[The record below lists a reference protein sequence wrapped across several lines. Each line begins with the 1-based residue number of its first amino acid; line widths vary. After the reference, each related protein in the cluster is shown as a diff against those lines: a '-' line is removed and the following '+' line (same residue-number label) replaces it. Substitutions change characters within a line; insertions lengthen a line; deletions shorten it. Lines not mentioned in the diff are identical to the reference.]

1 MATTL
6 IYKALSYKAS
16 RRQFLTASTIAFGG
30 AGLAAMTMPFIAS
43 MLPSERAR
51 AAGAPVEAD
60 TTKIAPGELVTV
72 EWRGRPVW
80 ILHRTPQQIAS
91 LGGHDDQLVDPAS
104 RKPQQPPYA
113 ANPSRSL
120 KPEFLV
126 LTAICTHL
134 GCIPS
139 YRPEPGAADI
149 GADWPGGFYCPC
161 HGSRF
166 DLAGRVFENVPAPSN
181 MEVPPH
187 NFMAGGKLLI
197 GVDPA

>member
-1 MATTL
+1 MADTL
-6 IYKALSYKAS
+6 LYKPS
-16 RRQFLTASTIAFGG
+16 RRHFLVGSTIAFGG
-30 AGLAAMTMPFIAS
+30 AGLAATAIPFLAS
-43 MLPSERAR
+43 MSPSERAR

-60 TTKIAPGELVTV
+60 TSNIAPGALVTV

-80 ILHRTPQQIAS
+80 ILHRTPEQIAS
-91 LGGHDDQLVDPAS
+91 LGGHDDQLVDPGS
-104 RKPQQPPYA
+104 GEPQQPPYA
-113 ANPSRSL
+113 ANPSRSI

-166 DLAGRVFENVPAPSN
+166 DLAGRVFENVPAPTN

-187 NFMAGGKLLI
+187 SFNAAGKLLI

>member
-6 IYKALSYKAS
+6 TYKPS

-30 AGLAAMTMPFIAS
+30 AALAATAMPFLAS

-60 TTKIAPGELVTV
+60 IATIAPGELVTV

-80 ILHRTPQQIAS
+80 ILHRTPQQIAA
-91 LGGHDDQLVDPAS
+91 LGGHDDQLADPAS

-139 YRPEPGAADI
+139 YRPEPGAPDI

-166 DLAGRVFENVPAPSN
+166 DLAGRVFENVPAPTN

-187 NFMAGGKLLI
+187 TYTAAGRLLI
-197 GVDPA
+197 GSDPA

>member
-6 IYKALSYKAS
+6 TYRPS
-16 RRQFLTASTIAFGG
+16 RRHFLTVTTAAIGG
-30 AGLAAMTMPFIAS
+30 VGLVTTAIPFMAS
-43 MLPSERAR
+43 MSPSERAR

-60 TTKIAPGELVTV
+60 TAGIAPGALVTV

-80 ILHRTPQQIAS
+80 ILHRTEQQIAS
-91 LGGHDDQLVDPAS
+91 LGGHDGELVDPAS
-104 RKPQQPPYA
+104 GARQQPAYT
-113 ANPSRSL
+113 ANPTRSL

-139 YRPEPGAADI
+139 YRPEPGAADL
-149 GADWPGGFYCPC
+149 GDDWPGGFYCPC
-161 HGSRF
+161 HGSKF
-166 DLAGRVFENVPAPSN
+166 DLAGRVFRNVPAPTN

-187 NFMAGGKLLI
+187 SFRGAGKLLI
-197 GVDPA
+197 GVDPDDALP